1 MATRKPVKPRKPRD
15 RIVVANPRKAKPRQG
30 KRAPDVLLPGRNA
43 RAQSRERF
51 AAEVEKRRADQ
62 QNPKNTLLNPDEIAG
77 EYLMD
82 RGLMTTL
89 GGQIRPITYD
99 DLKQFQYNVQVVR
112 KDAAKRKMLGGIR
125 AKQVIDK
132 SMAEDRKRAQDQ
144 IRMANPTH
152 YRAMTEGGGQSTSLV
167 VHFVTNASPDSEFT
181 HHNVNVQFLDF
192 GAMVASPHPAEK
204 MAKQLTA
211 SRLKFECSCGR
222 FKYWLRY
229 LNTQLETVYGRTESA
244 FPKIRNPALG
254 GIACKHAL
262 RVMQTIQ
269 GSPTFTRYAAN
280 AIQKFRDDIGHTE
293 KVEKIADQRAFEEQR
308 RKEDSRRRQI
318 RSTDEKTAQRKQ
330 RPSYQRMMD
339 QAKQRAAAKESA
351 KVAKGKASAR
361 AAIERHGRELLRLG
375 AINQQQFD
383 QMMSATKGT

>member
-1 MATRKPVKPRKPRD
+1 VATRKPPKPRKPRD
-15 RIVVANPRKAKPRQG
+15 RIVVANPRKARPRQS
-30 KRAPDVLLPGRNA
+30 KRSPDVLLPGRNV
-43 RAQSRERF
+43 RVQSRQQF
-51 AAEVEKRRADQ
+51 AAEVEKRRKDQ
-62 QNPKNTLLNPDEIAG
+62 QNPTNTLLAPDEIAG

-167 VHFVTNASPDSEFT
+167 VHFVTNAGPESEFT

-229 LNTQLETVYGRTESA
+229 LNTQLETVYGRAENA
-244 FPKIRNPALG
+244 FPKIRNPSLG

-293 KVEKIADQRAFEEQR
+293 KVEKIADQRKFEEQR

-318 RSTDEKTAQRKQ
+318 RSTEERAAQRNA
-330 RPSYQRMMD
+330 RPSYQRMAD
-339 QAKQRAAAKESA
+339 QAKQRAAQKEAARIS
-351 KVAKGKASAR
+351 KNKAAAR
-361 AAIERHGRELLRLG
+361 AGIERHARELLKLG
-375 AINQQQFD
+375 AINQEQFN
-383 QMMSATKGT
+383 QMMAATRG